1 MIGLKC
7 PKCQTV
13 MKVDESKAGSSTTCP
28 GCGGAF
34 RIPNLTR
41 PKQGGAQGVRGQG
54 PGARGQGAT
63 PSRTTPEK
71 QTAIQRKTSKPPA
84 DPSVR
89 PARTSPISPAPSP
102 PEEEEFEYTLEDI
115 HEEEAPPP
123 PPRKRPRIEIEDED
137 DEVEDD
143 LDEEGEEDE
152 EEEDEQ
158 DDEDE
163 EDEEGEDPRV
173 RRKKK
178 KKSGG
183 MSPIPF
189 VAGGIIFV
197 IVAGCTF
204 GGYILA
210 TRKKPPPD
218 PAKAMEM
225 VKARGGNFKQDETD
239 PAKPVIEV
247 SLMGTDADNGDL
259 DLLRAFP
266 KLKKLDLTRC
276 TKINNVGL
284 EWLEDFKEIRVLK
297 LGFCSHVTD
306 GGMEF
311 VGKLTSLEEL
321 YLDQTNVTDRGL
333 SDLKGLKSLKKLSL
347 SGAMLASGRGLQ
359 AAIPGLE
366 IIQ

>member
-13 MKVDESKAGSSTTCP
+13 MKVDESKAGTSTTCP

-41 PKQGGAQGVRGQG
+41 PKQGGAQEGRGQG
-54 PGARGQGAT
+54 PGARSQAAT
-63 PSRTTPEK
+63 PPRTAPDK
-71 QTAIQRKTSKPPA
+71 QTAIQRKTSRPPA

-89 PARTSPISPAPSP
+89 AARTSPISPATSP

-115 HEEEAPPP
+115 QEEEAPPP
-123 PPRKRPRIEIEDED
+123 PPRKRSRIDVEDE
-137 DEVEDD
+137 
-143 LDEEGEEDE
+143 
-152 EEEDEQ
+152 

-163 EDEEGEDPRV
+163 EDLDEEDEDDEDEEEDEDEDHEDEEDEGPRV

-178 KKSGG
+178 KKSDG

-189 VAGGIIFV
+189 VAGSIIFV
-197 IVAGCTF
+197 IVAGCTV
-204 GGYILA
+204 GGYLLYS
-210 TRKKPPPD
+210 RKKPPPD
-218 PAKAMEM
+218 PARAMEM

-333 SDLKGLKSLKKLSL
+333 SDLKGLKSLKKLGL